1 MISSVIIE
9 DNIELDIVV
18 KVMHREDITGH
29 PIMRYKSLQLRL
41 QFISEVI
48 DMSKVRNSTIDKIK
62 SHTGE
67 IEVGDIHTI
76 DGVEYHFGQIYGWIH
91 QVGNTTYGVSYDD
104 NDSDWSEWDNSHGH
118 NSPHSV
124 AETH

>member
-18 KVMHREDITGH
+18 KVIYREDITGH

-104 NDSDWSEWDNSHGH
+104 NDLDWSEWDNSHGH

>member
-1 MISSVIIE
+1 MS
-9 DNIELDIVV
+9 
-18 KVMHREDITGH
+18 KVRNE
-29 PIMRYKSLQLRL
+29 K
-41 QFISEVI
+41 I
-48 DMSKVRNSTIDKIK
+48 DFVHVPGKVRNSTIDKIK

-104 NDSDWSEWDNSHGH
+104 NDLDWSEWDNSHGH